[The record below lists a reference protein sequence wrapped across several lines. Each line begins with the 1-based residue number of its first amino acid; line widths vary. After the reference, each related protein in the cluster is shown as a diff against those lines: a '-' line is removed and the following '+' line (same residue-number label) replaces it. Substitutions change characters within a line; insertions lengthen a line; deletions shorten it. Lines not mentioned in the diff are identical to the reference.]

1 MSDCD
6 TISHT
11 VNLISLS
18 EEEEETIRSVFE
30 EDLQLQQDEE
40 NRLKYESLSILVV

>member
-6 TISHT
+6 TISQIVH
-11 VNLISLS
+11 LISLS
-18 EEEEETIRSVFE
+18 EEEEEAIRSVFE
-30 EDLQLQQDEE
+30 EDLRLQQEEE